1 MKRIT
6 WLFSSIFIFLM
17 IFAGNLQ
24 SQNNSFTKEHY
35 NKSEFTI
42 PMRDGAKLFISV
54 YSPKDTSVKYPILLW
69 RTPYSCN
76 PYGLDKFRRLPKEL
90 AEEGFIFVYED
101 VRGKFMSEGEYV
113 NMRPYIPNKTGNEID
128 ESTDAYDTI
137 EWLVNNIPHNN
148 GKVGLFGISYPGFYA
163 AMGAIDAHP
172 ALAAVSPQAPIADWF
187 IDDDMH
193 HHGAFSLLMS
203 FDFFSVF
210 GQVRDSLTT
219 SWPKRFEI
227 EKKEAYQFFLELGPL
242 RNVNEKYFHNRIP
255 FWNEIFAHPN
265 YDEFW
270 QSRNTLPHFN
280 NIKPAILTVGGWYDS
295 EDLYGALHTYASIE
309 EKNPDAENMI
319 VMGPWAHGG
328 WSRTDGKYL
337 GDIDFGSETGKSYRE
352 NIELPFFK
360 YYLKG
365 EGEMLLPE
373 ATMFNTGANEWR
385 SFDEWPPEG
394 TEKKLYIGE
403 NNLLDF
409 AEPTS
414 GSTELYDEFVSDP
427 TNPVP
432 YTSIERDAI
441 AFYPKSYMTEDQ
453 RFVAD
458 REDVLVYS
466 TETLD
471 DDITIAG
478 EINVDLF
485 VSTTG
490 TDADWVVKV
499 IDVFP
504 ESGNE
509 TEKMNGYQMLV
520 RGDIMRGKYR
530 NNYSEPEQFCSGEP
544 TEVEFPLQDILHT
557 FKKGHKIMIQIQSSW
572 FPFFDMNPQIL
583 TDIYNAKEIDFQ
595 KATHRVYFS
604 KEYPSHLTINI
615 LE

>member
-1 MKRIT
+1 MKKVNRIFLT
-6 WLFSSIFIFLM
+6 AIFITLLLC
-17 IFAGNLQ
+17 GNLLPQ
-24 SQNNSFTKEHY
+24 DNSYVKDNY
-35 NKSEFTI
+35 KKSEFRI
-42 PMRDGAKLFISV
+42 PMRDGVKLFVSV
-54 YSPKDTSVKYPILLW
+54 YSPKNDSVKYPILLW

-76 PYGLDKFRRLPKEL
+76 PYGADKYRRLPKEL

-113 NMRPYIPNKTGNEID
+113 NMRPYIPGKTGKQID
-128 ESTDAYDTI
+128 ESSDAYDTI
-137 EWLVNNIPHNN
+137 DWLVNNIPNNN
-148 GKVGLFGISYPGFYA
+148 GKVGMFGISYPGFYA

-210 GQVRDSLTT
+210 GQPHDSLTT
-219 SWPKRFEI
+219 SWPKRFEF
-227 EKKEAYQFFLELGPL
+227 ETKEAYQFFLELGSL
-242 RNVNEKYFHNRIP
+242 KNVNEKYFHHKIP
-255 FWNEIFAHPN
+255 FWDEMSSHPD
-265 YDEFW
+265 YDKFW
-270 QSRNTLPHFN
+270 KIRNTLPHFR
-280 NIKPAILTVGGWYDS
+280 NIKPAVLTVGGWYDS

-309 EKNPDAENMI
+309 DKNPDAVNMI

-328 WSRTDGKYL
+328 WARTSGASL
-337 GDIDFGSETGKSYRE
+337 GDIEFGSETGKTFRE
-352 NIELPFFK
+352 NIQLPFFK
-360 YYLKG
+360 YFLKN
-365 EGEMLLPE
+365 EGETHLPE
-373 ATMFNTGANEWR
+373 AKMFNTGINEWR

-394 TEKKLYIGE
+394 KEKKLFIGKNHE
-403 NNLLDF
+403 LGFD
-409 AEPTS
+409 EPVSTS
-414 GSTELYDEFVSDP
+414 AELYDEFISDP
-427 TNPVP
+427 KNPVP
-432 YTSIERDAI
+432 YTSVKKNALG
-441 AFYPKSYMTEDQ
+441 FYPKSYMTEDQ
-453 RFVAD
+453 RFVSD
-458 REDVLVYS
+458 RKDVLVYS
-466 TETLD
+466 TKPLEEN
-471 DDITIAG
+471 ITVAG
-478 EINVDLF
+478 GIDADLF

-504 ESGNE
+504 DGGNAD
-509 TEKMNGYQMLV
+509 EKMNGYQMLV

-572 FPFFDMNPQIL
+572 FPFFDMNPQIV

-595 KATHRVYFS
+595 KATHKVYFS
-604 KEYPSHLTINI
+604 KEYPSSIKVNI